1 MSLVAILWR
10 SQEELIRTLGSMPLS
25 ICIIHPQRIPMYQKI
40 TSKVVYLTNLGYS
53 RNRIART
60 LGVSPKVVS
69 QAIQYKKVS
78 NDNEFIGKN
87 IIANKFIV
95 I

>member
-1 MSLVAILWR
+1 
-10 SQEELIRTLGSMPLS
+10 
-25 ICIIHPQRIPMYQKI
+25 MYQKI

-78 NDNEFIGKN
+78 YDNKFIGKN
-87 IIANKFIV
+87 VIANKFIV